1 MFVLFFVVVFIA
13 VIFCF
18 VFFATQSEYTMS
30 DLLQYRMYPYSRAQT
45 PDKESSKTQ
54 TITKENSSTHS
65 ETQSIDEESSS
76 THTSGEK
83 VESESPKIPAGPAG
97 YVSCNIAVN
106 INFDHYYRINPK
118 SYLAF
123 FNFSLTA

>member
-1 MFVLFFVVVFIA
+1 MIYYNIEF
-13 VIFCF
+13 
-18 VFFATQSEYTMS
+18 
-30 DLLQYRMYPYSRAQT
+30 YPYSRAQT
-45 PDKESSKTQ
+45 PDKESS
-54 TITKENSSTHS
+54 
-65 ETQSIDEESSS
+65 S
-76 THTSGEK
+76 THTSDEK
-83 VESESPKIPAGPAG
+83 VESESPKVPAGPAG